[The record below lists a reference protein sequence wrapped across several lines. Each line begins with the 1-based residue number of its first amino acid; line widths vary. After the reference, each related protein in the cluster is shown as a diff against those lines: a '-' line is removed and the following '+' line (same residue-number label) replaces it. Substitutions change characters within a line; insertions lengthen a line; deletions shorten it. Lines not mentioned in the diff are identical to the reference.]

1 MGRYFERVNTS
12 PKQKKIKKRLEEL
25 GNTDVEVWWE
35 PLSAACEM
43 GGRGG
48 GFMFSSSEYELEL
61 IGYSFEEA
69 MEIIEDYAVTN
80 V

>member
-1 MGRYFERVNTS
+1 
-12 PKQKKIKKRLEEL
+12 
-25 GNTDVEVWWE
+25 
-35 PLSAACEM
+35 
-43 GGRGG
+43 
-48 GFMFSSSEYELEL
+48 MFSSSEYELEL